1 MQPTNQ
7 DRIITL
13 TIHYTNGKQQH
24 FEFIPQEISV
34 GEQANLGTRLH
45 KLLTADPI
53 IIELADKLL
62 VIPVHNIQS
71 IEISSVPPKLS
82 EGVIHTMLDISKW
95 LNCFDLKQ
103 LIVVRDRSIAP
114 KEFYLKPIYKFKT
127 GELN

>member
-1 MQPTNQ
+1 VAFSKAKDGAAIATCDLLLICPKARSTVKGKLMEATNQ

-13 TIHYTNGKQQH
+13 TINYTNGKQQQ
-24 FEFIPQEISV
+24 FEFIPPEVRV

-71 IEISSVPPKLS
+71 IEISPVPPKLPD
-82 EGVIHTMLDISKW
+82 GVIHPMREVK
-95 LNCFDLKQ
+95 K
-103 LIVVRDRSIAP
+103 
-114 KEFYLKPIYKFKT
+114 
-127 GELN
+127 